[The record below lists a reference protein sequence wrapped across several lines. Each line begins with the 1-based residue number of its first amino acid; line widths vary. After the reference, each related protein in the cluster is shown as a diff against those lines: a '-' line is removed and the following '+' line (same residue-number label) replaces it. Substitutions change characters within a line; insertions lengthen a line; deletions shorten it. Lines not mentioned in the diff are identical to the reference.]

1 MIIIINIRGKR
12 TISSSGLHRPT
23 NKTNKKNPKQSRLVN
38 VIDSRIIPKYAIS
51 SEALGFPEA
60 AYIKIDRARYGC

>member
-1 MIIIINIRGKR
+1 MNIIINIRGKR
-12 TISSSGLHRPT
+12 TFSSSGWHRPT
-23 NKTNKKNPKQSRLVN
+23 NKTSKKNPKQSRLVN

-60 AYIKIDRARYGC
+60 AYLDKDGDG